1 MAEAQADAAQMNAEA
16 VAVRAVAN
24 APQVVMKCL
33 DKNSPVTTKVDSAGR
48 VTMYVC
54 ESYGQKLA
62 LTTLKSVRKAIAA
75 DRSMSAADRAEA
87 LGEIDAELAELAR

>member
-1 MAEAQADAAQMNAEA
+1 
-16 VAVRAVAN
+16 
-24 APQVVMKCL
+24 
-33 DKNSPVTTKVDSAGR
+33 
-48 VTMYVC
+48 MYVC